1 MTRLFLI
8 MPAFKFTVISL
19 SRYGWMFTYLS
30 LLLQEINNVVAA
42 RIVFCPL
49 QVRKQASASANL
61 LFVR

>member
-19 SRYGWMFTYLS
+19 SIRMDVYVPLS
-30 LLLQEINNVVAA
+30 LLQEINNVVAA